1 MGGAG
6 FGVPRVSQRGISV
19 YPFDLKVPLAPDLAL
34 GPPQTLPSV
43 IAYICKEGGLQL
55 HPKPVITLSH

>member
-19 YPFDLKVPLAPDLAL
+19 YPCDLKVLLAPDPAL
-34 GPPQTLPSV
+34 GPRQTLPSV
-43 IAYICKEGGLQL
+43 IAYVCKEGELQL
-55 HPKPVITLSH
+55 NPNPVITLSH